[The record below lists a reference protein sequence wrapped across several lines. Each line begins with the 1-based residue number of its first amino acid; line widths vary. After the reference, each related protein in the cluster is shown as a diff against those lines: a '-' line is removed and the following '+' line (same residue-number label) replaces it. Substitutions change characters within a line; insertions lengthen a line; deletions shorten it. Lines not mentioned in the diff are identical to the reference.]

1 MKKEGRVGTGFV
13 PREAGGDEE
22 EGMRVASA
30 PKLLEE
36 RGAVL
41 MRTILRSEG
50 IWVRG
55 VTASTGARWSRAG
68 AKSLERPL
76 AWERGLGWKL
86 VKKGAFA
93 PSRKGGRD
101 LGGVST

>member
-55 VTASTGARWSRAG
+55 VTASTGVVARWR
-68 AKSLERPL
+68 KI
-76 AWERGLGWKL
+76 
-86 VKKGAFA
+86 
-93 PSRKGGRD
+93 SRKAV
-101 LGGVST
+101 GVGARVGMENS

>member
-1 MKKEGRVGTGFV
+1 MKKEGCVGTGFV

-76 AWERGLGWKL
+76 AWKRGLGWKT
-86 VKKGAFA
+86 
-93 PSRKGGRD
+93 RKEGCVRTEQEGWEG
-101 LGGVST
+101 LGWC